1 MDLFEIIPTN
11 FFNLFLSKNREL
23 YVQSLLLIYK
33 ETKDNTY
40 DLTENQCFTIL
51 SRFHKEKIFKYI
63 AEEFDSN
70 MSNDKVIENYA
81 KVIINSLCHYG
92 WLEKTTSLEEKIIY
106 ISIPSYT
113 MQFLE
118 AMKNIINPSSFA
130 TEKCITNIYSNIES
144 INKTNTLSAIH
155 IENAYESVLNLERLY
170 SEMTFNIKIFYNR
183 LLSKDKISNLI
194 EEHFDNYASSS
205 LFNKYYSLKTDDNV
219 FKFRYTIINKVDDI
233 INDPDL
239 IEIISKQASIKQN
252 KSVEESEDDIILK
265 LDKIKTVLEDAD
277 RKQNVVNRKHNQYVG
292 ATLDRINYLKNR
304 DEDLKGNLINI
315 FKHLSNSKDD
325 RLFEIINKNKIMSN
339 YQQYSEKSIYH
350 ERKKKNFKPEKTITT
365 ISVESKE
372 SIENERKNI
381 IAKNRNRQIYKFRD
395 EVIEEFIQNNLTDKE
410 EISTKDFEIKNNDDF
425 IKFIMAYKLTQKNKF
440 QFESKLIDEKRIKM
454 DEWELPNV
462 SYRRKRKI

>member
-440 QFESKLIDEKRIKM
+440 EFESKLIDEKRIKM
-454 DEWELPNV
+454 NEWELPNV

>member
-1 MDLFEIIPTN
+1 MAGL
-11 FFNLFLSKNREL
+11 K
-23 YVQSLLLIYK
+23 
-33 ETKDNTY
+33 
-40 DLTENQCFTIL
+40 
-51 SRFHKEKIFKYI
+51 
-63 AEEFDSN
+63 
-70 MSNDKVIENYA
+70 
-81 KVIINSLCHYG
+81 
-92 WLEKTTSLEEKIIY
+92 KTTSLEEKIIY

-350 ERKKKNFKPEKTITT
+350 ERKKK
-365 ISVESKE
+365 
-372 SIENERKNI
+372 
-381 IAKNRNRQIYKFRD
+381 KF
-395 EVIEEFIQNNLTDKE
+395 
-410 EISTKDFEIKNNDDF
+410 
-425 IKFIMAYKLTQKNKF
+425 
-440 QFESKLIDEKRIKM
+440 
-454 DEWELPNV
+454 
-462 SYRRKRKI
+462 